1 ELDANLVEAGR
12 ADSQLQF
19 IASGLETPFTDA
31 DRASLEWRG
40 DLGAH
45 SLRADVQGANAE
57 GEAHLELHGGLD
69 GDTWQGAIDALRLAH
84 PASGE
89 WQLVEPDREL
99 SLKLSKDAVEIPEHC
114 LEGAAGRAC
123 LALHRDAQAW
133 RANGML
139 ESIPVGIIA
148 NWLPPGLE

>member
-1 ELDANLVEAGR
+1 
-12 ADSQLQF
+12 
-19 IASGLETPFTDA
+19 
-31 DRASLEWRG
+31 LEWRG

-99 SLKLSKDAVEIPEHC
+99 SLKLSKDAVEITEHC
-114 LEGAAGRAC
+114 LEGSASRAC
-123 LALHRDAQAW
+123 VELHGDEQAW
-133 RANGML
+133 RENGMR
-139 ESIPVGIIA
+139 ESITVGIIA
-148 NWLPPGLE
+148 NLMPHGLEYVGTVRGEFSADTRQDMQGSANFRLT